1 MCGISGIVGL
11 KAATHFAKE
20 ADPVAIVRR
29 MNNAIAHRGPDA
41 EGLWQGSDVVLG
53 HRRLSIIDL
62 SAASNQPMTTPDGR
76 YTIVFN
82 GEIYNYRDLRKQLG
96 GVAWR
101 SGGDGEV
108 LLHAWARW
116 GADCLPKLEGM
127 FAFAVWDEQEQEC
140 VLVRDRLGIKPL
152 YYTLLTFHGE
162 RDDHGLVF
170 ASEVR
175 AMLKSRCMSAK
186 LDGDGLADYV
196 RYGTVHAPRTI
207 IEHVSML
214 LPGQLLRFSQDEDK
228 CGRRATWW
236 DPVKSARVGKDAGP
250 RDQATKKIR
259 TLLTKAVEKRLI
271 ADVPFGAF
279 LSGGI
284 DSSAVVGLMAECSSA
299 PVHTFNVS
307 FDESEFSEARFA
319 QLIAKRFNTR
329 HTEIKLKPADM
340 LRYLPDALAAM
351 DHPSMDGP
359 NTWVVSKVTKEA
371 GITMALSGLGGD
383 EVFAGYDVF
392 KRSMELQRRAWLMAM
407 PRVLRKMAGSVL
419 AKARPGA
426 ASTKAAELLAL
437 SDWSLKNTYPL
448 SRLAFTDTELRTL
461 FRNEASSINA
471 VRLQAE
477 VLLDGGGGKALP
489 MLSRVSLLEMS
500 TYMQN
505 VLLRDTDQMSMAHAL
520 EVRVPFLDHDLV
532 SFVLG
537 VGDAFKFPHTP
548 KQLLT
553 DSLGDLLPREIIDRP
568 KMGFTLPWAQWMRGE
583 LKTFCA
589 DRMQALAKRRQFRAD
604 DINDLWQRFLDNDP
618 RVTWGRVWMLVVLED
633 WLQRNGVKG

>member
-1 MCGISGIVGL
+1 MCGIAGIVGL
-11 KAATHFAKE
+11 KATTHFAKE

-29 MNNAIAHRGPDA
+29 MNKAIAHRGPDA
-41 EGLWQGSDVVLG
+41 DGVWQGSDVVLG

-76 YTIVFN
+76 YTVVFN

-96 GVAWR
+96 DVAWR

-127 FAFAVWDEQEQEC
+127 FAFAMWDEQEKELC
-140 VLVRDRLGIKPL
+140 LVRDRLGIKPL
-152 YYTLLTFHGE
+152 NYSVFICPDGVGS
-162 RDDHGLVF
+162 GLAF

-175 AMLKSRCMSAK
+175 ALFASGSLAPE
-186 LDGDGLADYV
+186 LDSIALADYL
-196 RYGTVHAPRTI
+196 RYGTVHAPWTI
-207 IEHVSML
+207 LDGVRML
-214 LPGQLLRFSQDEDK
+214 MPGHLLRFNGRDGMREEAEWWSPVQAARQDAQSLPYE
-228 CGRRATWW
+228 A
-236 DPVKSARVGKDAGP
+236 V
-250 RDQATKKIR
+250 TKEIR
-259 TLLTKAVEKRLI
+259 SLLTKAVEKRLV

-307 FDESEFSEARFA
+307 FDEGEFSEARYA
-319 QLIAKRFNTR
+319 QLIAKRFTTR
-329 HTEIKLKPADM
+329 HTEIKLKPTDM

-392 KRSMELQRRAWLMAM
+392 KRSVELQRKAWLMAM
-407 PRVLRKMAGSVL
+407 PKALRKMAGSVL
-419 AKARPGA
+419 KKARPGA

-437 SDWSLKNTYPL
+437 SNWSLKNTYPL
-448 SRLAFTDTELRTL
+448 SRLAFTDTELRAL
-461 FRNEASSINA
+461 LRSEVPSINV

-477 VLLDGGGGKALP
+477 VLLEGGYCNALP
-489 MLSRVSLLEMS
+489 LLSRVSLLEMS

-520 EVRVPFLDHDLV
+520 EVRVPFLDHELV

-537 VGDAFKFPHTP
+537 VGDAFKYPHTP

-553 DSLGDLLPREIIDRP
+553 DSLSDLLPREIIDRP
-568 KMGFTLPWAQWMRGE
+568 KMGFTLPWAQWMRNE

-589 DRMQALAKRRQFRAD
+589 DRLTSLAARDQF
-604 DINDLWQRFLDNDP
+604 NGTGVKDLWHRFLANDP

>member
-11 KAATHFAKE
+11 KATTHFAKE

-29 MNNAIAHRGPDA
+29 MNKAIAHRGPDA
-41 EGLWQGSDVVLG
+41 DGVWRGSDVVLG

-96 GVAWR
+96 DVAWR

-152 YYTLLTFHGE
+152 YHSVFSIPQEGMPM
-162 RDDHGLVF
+162 GLVF
-170 ASEVR
+170 ASEIR
-175 AMLKSRCMSAK
+175 ALVASGAVEPE
-186 LDGDGLADYV
+186 LDLNALTDYL
-196 RYGTVHAPRTI
+196 RYGTVHAPMTI
-207 IEHVSML
+207 MHGVRML
-214 LPGQLLRFSQDEDK
+214 LPGHMLRFSAQKGVREDLE
-228 CGRRATWW
+228 WW
-236 DPVKSARVGKDAGP
+236 SPVKSARQDAQVLPIEGV
-250 RDQATKKIR
+250 TKEIR
-259 TLLTKAVEKRLI
+259 SLLSKAVEKRLV

-392 KRSMELQRRAWLMAM
+392 KRSTDLQRKAWLMAV
-407 PRVLRKMAGSVL
+407 PKVLRKLAGSVV

-437 SDWSLKNTYPL
+437 SDWTLKNTYAL
-448 SRLAFTDTELRTL
+448 SRLAFTDAELRAL
-461 FRNEASSINA
+461 LLHEVSSINA

-477 VLLDGGGGKALP
+477 VLLEGGGGNALP
-489 MLSRVSLLEMS
+489 LLSRVSLLEMS

-537 VGDAFKFPHTP
+537 VGDAFKYPHTP

-589 DRMQALAKRRQFRAD
+589 DRMQALAKRRQFRAEG
-604 DINDLWQRFLDNDP
+604 INDLWQRFLANDP

-633 WLQRNGVKG
+633 WMQRNGVQA

>member
-1 MCGISGIVGL
+1 MCGIAGIVGL
-11 KAATHFAKE
+11 RAISHFAKGAE
-20 ADPVAIVRR
+20 PKAIVQR
-29 MNNAIAHRGPDA
+29 MTNAIAHRGPDA
-41 EGLWQGSDVVLG
+41 EGIWQGSDVVLG

-62 SAASNQPMTTPDGR
+62 SPASNQPMTTPDGR

-82 GEIYNYRDLRKQLG
+82 GEIYNYSDLRKQLG
-96 GVAWR
+96 DVQWR

-116 GADCLPKLEGM
+116 GEDCLQKLEGM
-127 FAFAVWDEQEQEC
+127 FAFAVWDEQEREC
-140 VLVRDRLGIKPL
+140 VLVRDRLGIKPI
-152 YYTLLTFHGE
+152 YYSVFSSPHNG
-162 RDDHGLVF
+162 DQMGLAF
-170 ASEVR
+170 ASEIR
-175 AMLKSRCMSAK
+175 ALLASGAIEPE
-186 LDGDGLADYV
+186 LDQDALADYL
-196 RYGTVHAPRTI
+196 RYGTVHAPMTI
-207 IEHVSML
+207 IDGVRML
-214 LPGQLLRFSQDEDK
+214 QPGRLLRFN
-228 CGRRATWW
+228 GREGVSGESEWW
-236 DPVKSARVGKDAGP
+236 SPVKAARQNVQTIP
-250 RDQATKKIR
+250 HELVTKEIR
-259 TLLTKAVEKRLI
+259 TLLAKAVEKRLI

-307 FDESEFSEARFA
+307 FDESEYSEARYA

-329 HTEIKLKPADM
+329 HAEIKLKPADM

-383 EVFAGYDVF
+383 EVFGGYDVF
-392 KRSMELQRRAWLMAM
+392 KRSVGLHRKAWLMAM
-407 PRVLRKMAGSVL
+407 PKAVRKLAGAL
-419 AKARPGA
+419 LLKARPGA
-426 ASTKAAELLAL
+426 TSAKAAQLLVL
-437 SDWSLKNTYPL
+437 EDWSLVKTYPL
-448 SRLAFTDTELRTL
+448 SRLAFTDSELHAL
-461 FRNEASSINA
+461 LRNEVPSLNA
-471 VRLQAE
+471 VHLQAE
-477 VLLDGGGGKALP
+477 LLLEAEGGNALP
-489 MLSRVSLLEMS
+489 LLSRVSVLEMR

-537 VGDAFKFPHTP
+537 LGDAFKYPHTP

-553 DSLGDLLPREIIDRP
+553 DSLGELLPREIIDRP

-583 LKTFCA
+583 LKTFCT
-589 DRMQALAKRRQFRAD
+589 DRLTALAARDQFNSAG
-604 DINDLWQRFLDNDP
+604 IHDLWQRFLANDP

-633 WLQRNGVKG
+633 WMQRNNVQS